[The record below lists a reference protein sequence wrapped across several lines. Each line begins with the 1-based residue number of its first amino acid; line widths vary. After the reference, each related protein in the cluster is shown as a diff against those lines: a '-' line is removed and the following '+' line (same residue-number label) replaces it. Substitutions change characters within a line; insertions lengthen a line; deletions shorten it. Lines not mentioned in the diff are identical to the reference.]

1 MGSDPKFSTVC
12 TPKCPLVAPSRTSI
26 ACCACCAPVISRIGV
41 RSDYPQFAELDG
53 THWRGYEID
62 LARAIARRL
71 GVDVDFVAVT
81 PVNRIAL
88 IGVDRIDLAI
98 ASIGD
103 NTQRDEQARFVRPHY
118 YKSET
123 ILVGARD
130 LPLSSWQGAEGKTI
144 CVTVGNGSNAELW
157 SHGARLMLFGEPS
170 QLLDGLRDGT
180 CSMVAQDNSF
190 FAGSFAQPDF
200 ADHTQRS

>member
-1 MGSDPKFSTVC
+1 M
-12 TPKCPLVAPSRTSI
+12 R
-26 ACCACCAPVISRIGV
+26 
-41 RSDYPQFAELDG
+41 RSYPDRRALDYPQFAELDG

-103 NTQRDEQARFVRPHY
+103 EHATRRTGALRPA
-118 YKSET
+118 S
-123 ILVGARD
+123 
-130 LPLSSWQGAEGKTI
+130 LS
-144 CVTVGNGSNAELW
+144 
-157 SHGARLMLFGEPS
+157 
-170 QLLDGLRDGT
+170 
-180 CSMVAQDNSF
+180 
-190 FAGSFAQPDF
+190 
-200 ADHTQRS
+200 